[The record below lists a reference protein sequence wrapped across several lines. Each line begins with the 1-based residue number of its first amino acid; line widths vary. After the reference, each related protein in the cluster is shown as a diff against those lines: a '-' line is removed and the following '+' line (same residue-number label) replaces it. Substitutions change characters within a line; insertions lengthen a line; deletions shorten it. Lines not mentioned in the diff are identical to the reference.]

1 MRAGIGLVSILV
13 VMAIILM
20 VAFSGPHGGY
30 VPTVINAGNTGK
42 QQAGQIAGRD
52 DNGTP
57 VGDTIAL
64 EEHDSTDG
72 HLRGLTVKTV
82 LPTSPM
88 VTSYGLMAGDEIT
101 EIGGLSVRDEDFE
114 LAKDQV
120 YESYMRNQSLVILRN
135 GQQLTINPDSA
146 LTTAHP
152 ELFGKPGTTVT
163 GTDPNAPASSPNPQP
178 QPQNPLNQIR
188 NIPTH

>member
-13 VMAIILM
+13 VVAIILI
-20 VAFSGPHGGY
+20 VAFGGNHAY
-30 VPTVINAGNTGK
+30 VPTVINAGNSGQ

-64 EEHDSTDG
+64 EEHDSNDG

-82 LPTSPM
+82 LPTSPF
-88 VTSYGLMAGDEIT
+88 VTSYGLQQGDEIT
-101 EIGGLSVRDEDFE
+101 EIGGLSVKDQDFE
-114 LAKDQV
+114 LSKDLV
-120 YESYMRNQSLVILRN
+120 YEAYGKNQSLTVLRA
-135 GQQLTINPDSA
+135 GQQLTINPDTA

-152 ELFGKPGTTVT
+152 NLFAKPGTTVDGSAPT
-163 GTDPNAPASSPNPQP
+163 TPPSAQQNA
-178 QPQNPLNQIR
+178 LNQLQ

>member
-13 VMAIILM
+13 VVAIILM
-20 VAFSGPHGGY
+20 VAFSGQHGGY
-30 VPTVINAGNTGK
+30 IPTVINAGSSGQ

-52 DNGTP
+52 ESGTP

-64 EEHDSTDG
+64 EEHDSNDG

-82 LPTSPM
+82 LPTSPF
-88 VTSYGLMAGDEIT
+88 VTSYGIQQGDEIT
-101 EIGGLSVRDEDFE
+101 EIGGLSVKDQDFE
-114 LAKDQV
+114 LSKDLV
-120 YESYMRNQSLVILRN
+120 YEAYGKNQSLTVLRA
-135 GQQLTINPDSA
+135 GQQLTINPDTA

-152 ELFGKPGTTVT
+152 NLFGKPGTTVT
-163 GTDPNAPASSPNPQP
+163 GSAPTTPPPSAQQNA
-178 QPQNPLNQIR
+178 LNQIQ

>member
-13 VMAIILM
+13 VVAIILM

-30 VPTVINAGNTGK
+30 IPTVINAGSSGQ
-42 QQAGQIAGRD
+42 QQAGQLAGRD

-64 EEHDSTDG
+64 EEHDSNDG
-72 HLRGLTVKTV
+72 HLRGLTVKSI

-88 VTSYGLMAGDEIT
+88 VTSYGLQQGDEII
-101 EIGGLSVRDEDFE
+101 EIGGLSIRDQDPE
-114 LAKDQV
+114 LSKDQV
-120 YESYMRNQSLVILRN
+120 YEAYAKNQSLTVLRA
-135 GQQLTINPDSA
+135 GQQLTINPDTA

-152 ELFGKPGTTVT
+152 NLFGKPGTTVT
-163 GTDPNAPASSPNPQP
+163 GSAPTAPTPPAQQS
-178 QPQNPLNQIR
+178 PLNQIQ